1 MNAGEYVDGLTA
13 LGVTLYEEDGRL
25 RYRAPKGILTEERLR
40 ELKDRKDAV
49 LAHLRAQE
57 FGPGLVVDAA
67 ARHEPFPLTDVQSA
81 YLLGRSEAFDYGGVA
96 CHGYLELALPDGDE
110 QRLEDAWNVLVRR
123 HDMLRAVVSSDG
135 YQRVLAEVPRYAI
148 RRTDTRQ
155 VDGEQ
160 ARRVVEEIRTEM
172 SHQVRATDQWP
183 LFEVRTSRTAGGLLL
198 HIAIDLLICDYGSI
212 RMLLGELRELWVG
225 PGSASTD
232 SDGGGGEVPT
242 FRDYV
247 LAARAA
253 REGTRY
259 QRDREYWWRRID
271 ALPPAPE
278 LPLRTDSL
286 AAPPRFRRHGI
297 RLTAEQ
303 WRALDRRAA
312 HAGVTAS
319 VVLLQAF
326 AEAVGRWSRKP
337 CFSLSLTLQNR
348 LPLHP
353 GVDRVIGDFS
363 STSLL
368 AVDLTEGD
376 TLLDRVRVSQA
387 RLWDDMDHKLCSG
400 VEVLRELARR
410 RGRADALMPVT
421 FTSTVSGSRNTASA
435 GGDAS
440 EPASLMRG
448 AELVHGITQTPQVW
462 IDCQVMEDTGGLLVH
477 WDVREGL
484 FPDGVVED
492 MFGAFATLVAGLAD
506 GDGDWQRAVPVEL
519 PAQQRERLARI
530 NATEA
535 PRSAEP
541 LHAEV
546 MAQARRTPGRPA
558 VVTPG
563 RTLDYAELAARAR
576 AVAAALTA
584 SGSARGERV
593 AVVMDKGWEQVVAVL
608 GVLLARGAY
617 LPVDTTQPP
626 LRRDTVLKDA
636 GVRRVLT
643 QSWLAPALGLPAGM
657 SALAVD
663 TMEPEGAE
671 GAEGEEGEEGEE
683 GAEGSEDPVGAEVAG
698 GPGDAPAAAGAVT
711 DPDDL
716 AYVIYTSG
724 STGTPKGVM
733 ISHDAARNTVD
744 DINSRFGVGPDDR
757 VLGLAQLGFDLSVYD
772 IFGPL
777 AVGGALVLPDAARR
791 GDPVHWAELV
801 REHGV
806 SVWNSVPAQLVMFHE
821 YLRAEPA
828 AGTGRLRL
836 AMLSGDWIPVTLPDA
851 VRDRVP
857 GLSVVS
863 LGGATEAAI
872 WSIHHP
878 IGAVDPS
885 LGSIPYGR
893 PLANQ
898 TFRVLDPLMR
908 DCPEHVTGELYIGG
922 AGLALGYFGDEQ
934 RTAERFVKHPHD
946 GERLYR
952 TGDMG
957 RRLADGEIEF
967 LGRVDGQVK
976 LNGHRVELAEVEAA
990 LQGHPAVH
998 LAAAVVHGEGGS
1010 RRLVAFAETARTEP
1024 GPLPAGWPV
1033 AVTEQAARAAKGV
1046 RDADVRAMCAA
1057 LDESA
1062 LLSMAR
1068 LLRSR
1073 GLFTASGDGHSTD
1086 EVVAASGA
1094 SRGHH
1099 YLVRRWLA
1107 ALAAEGRLTHD
1118 PSADRWYGLTPA
1130 DEAHVRAV
1138 HERIDALEP
1147 LTGWGAALVRFHRD
1161 CERRLGEL
1169 LSGDLPLRDL
1179 LFPEGGLETAAAAY
1193 RDNLIS
1199 RYNNA
1204 ATVAAVR
1211 TIVAGHG
1218 GPGPVRVLEI
1228 GAGIGGT
1235 SAELIPALADLPV
1248 DYHFTDVSHF
1258 FLNAAQE
1265 AFAAYPWVRY
1275 GLYDLNADPYPQGL
1289 RSNRADIV
1297 VAANVLHNAVH
1308 AGEMFDRL
1316 RELVAPGGWLVFID
1330 ATRDTCRGM
1339 TSMEFNDGL
1348 TGFTDE
1354 RARTGATFFTRRQW
1368 LGLLD
1373 AAGATDVLCLPAPGS
1388 ALAEIGQQVLAAR
1401 FKADRAAVTPAE
1413 LHARLAERL
1422 PAYMIPADLQVID
1435 AIPLTGNGKVDRN
1448 RLTALAGPAAPGA
1461 AADGGAAPRDELE
1474 RALAALWA
1482 EVLHVPS
1489 VGRDADLFALG
1500 GDSLL
1505 VAQLVGR
1512 MRRELPQ
1519 AAAVTWDDLLRM
1531 VLNRPSV
1538 AALADRL
1545 RAARTPGGAEASPL
1559 VELAPRPADAA
1570 GAPVLVLVHDGTGT
1584 VAPYRALVQELAGR
1598 LPLAGLVVDDLDSY
1612 LAAEPG
1618 TLVGDLADR
1627 YARVLLDEG
1636 YARVHLVG
1644 YCMGG
1649 LLVTE
1654 LADRLAG
1661 AGTEVTDV
1669 TVISSYRVPYL
1680 VEDDLL
1686 AEYVFARMMRAD
1698 TVRLGYPED
1707 ETTTRALVEAVT
1719 AEHGGRVPHGSLTGH
1734 SAEGLGPDAAAAQ
1747 RALRTLA
1754 ERPQEER
1761 LRAIGAHMSQ
1771 DEAEFSSLERLTRLY
1786 RTVRHSLVTVAL
1798 HEATPY
1804 KGRAKL
1810 VRQVGEAEVFPGMHR
1825 DMGEYWQKVCT
1836 GDLRTVDVPGD
1847 HFTCVRP
1854 PHAQAVAALLAGE
1867 PEAARGAR
1875 GRG

>member
-13 LGVTLYEEDGRL
+13 LGVTLYEEDGKL

-110 QRLEDAWNVLVRR
+110 QRLEDAWNLLVRR
-123 HDMLRAVVSSDG
+123 HDMLRAVVSADG

-155 VDGEQ
+155 ADGER
-160 ARRVVEEIRTEM
+160 ARLVVDEIRTEM

-183 LFEVRTSRTAGGLLL
+183 LFELRTTRTVGGLLL
-198 HIAIDLLICDYGSI
+198 HVAVDLLICDYGSI
-212 RMLLGELRELWVG
+212 RTLLGELRELWVG
-225 PGSASTD
+225 SGLTGTD
-232 SDGGGGEVPT
+232 SDGAGGEAPT

-259 QRDREYWWRRID
+259 QRDREYWWSRID
-271 ALPPAPE
+271 DLPPAPE

-286 AAPPRFRRHGI
+286 QAPPRFRRHGT

-326 AEAVGRWSRKP
+326 AETVGRWSRKP
-337 CFSLSLTLQNR
+337 RFSLSLTLQNR

-353 GVDRVIGDFS
+353 GIDRVIGDFS

-376 TLLDRVRVSQA
+376 TLLDRVRASQA

-410 RGRADALMPVT
+410 RGRAEALMPVT
-421 FTSTVSGSRNTASA
+421 FTSTVSGARSAAATATA
-435 GGDAS
+435 GGPGAF
-440 EPASLMRG
+440 EPAALMRG

-462 IDCQVMEDTGGLLVH
+462 IDCQIMEDTGGLLVH

-492 MFGAFATLVAGLAD
+492 MFGAFAGLVAGLAD
-506 GDGDWQRAVPVEL
+506 GGGDGAWQRTVPVQL
-519 PAQQRERLARI
+519 PAHQRERLARI

-535 PRSAEP
+535 PRSADP

-584 SGSARGERV
+584 SGSVRGERV

-608 GVLLARGAY
+608 GVLLAQGAY

-626 LRRDTVLKDA
+626 LRRDTLLADA

-643 QSWLAPALGLPAGM
+643 QSWLEPGLGLPAGM
-657 SALAVD
+657 TALVVD
-663 TMEPEGAE
+663 MVEPGAPE
-671 GAEGEEGEEGEE
+671 
-683 GAEGSEDPVGAEVAG
+683 
-698 GPGDAPAAAGAVT
+698 DAPAVAEVVA

-733 ISHDAARNTVD
+733 ISHGAARNTVD
-744 DINSRFGVGPDDR
+744 DINSRFGVGADDR

-851 VRDRVP
+851 VRARVP

-872 WSIHHP
+872 WSIHHRV
-878 IGAVDPS
+878 GAVDS
-885 LGSIPYGR
+885 RLGSIPYGR

-922 AGLALGYFGDEQ
+922 AGLALGYLGDEQ

-1024 GPLPAGWPV
+1024 GPLPAGWPA
-1033 AVTEQAARAAKGV
+1033 AVTEQAARVAEGV

-1068 LLRSR
+1068 LLRAR
-1073 GLFTASGDGHSTD
+1073 GLFSAPDDGHSTD
-1086 EVVAASGA
+1086 EIMAASGA
-1094 SRGHH
+1094 SPGHH

-1107 ALAAEGRLTHD
+1107 ALAADGRLTHD
-1118 PSADRWYGLTPA
+1118 PSGDRWHGLAPA
-1130 DEAHVRAV
+1130 DEERVRAV

-1169 LSGDLPLRDL
+1169 LSGELPLREL

-1204 ATVAAVR
+1204 AAVAAVR
-1211 TIVAGHG
+1211 AIVAGHG

-1275 GLYDLNADPYPQGL
+1275 GLFDLNAEPYAQGL
-1289 RSNRADIV
+1289 RPNGADVV

-1316 RELVAPGGWLVFID
+1316 RELVAPGGWMVFID

-1348 TGFTDE
+1348 TGFTDG
-1354 RARTGATFFTRRQW
+1354 RARTGATFFTREQW

-1373 AAGATDVLCLPAPGS
+1373 AAGATDVLCLPAPDS

-1422 PAYMIPADLQVID
+1422 PAYMIPADLQVVD

-1448 RLTALAGPAAPGA
+1448 RLAALAGPAAPGT

-1474 RALAALWA
+1474 RALAGLWA

-1489 VGRDADLFALG
+1489 VGRDADFFALG

-1512 MRRELPQ
+1512 TRRQLPQ

-1545 RAARTPGGAEASPL
+1545 RATGAPGGAKDSPL

-1570 GAPVLVLVHDGTGT
+1570 DAPVLVLVHDGTGT

-1612 LAAEPG
+1612 LAAAPG

-1627 YARVLLDEG
+1627 YARVLLEEG
-1636 YARVHLVG
+1636 YAKVHLVG

-1669 TVISSYRVPYL
+1669 TVVSSYRVPYL

-1707 ETTTRALVEAVT
+1707 EGTTRALVEAVA

-1734 SAEGLGPDAAAAQ
+1734 CAEGLGPDAAAAQ

-1761 LRAIGAHMSQ
+1761 LRAIGSHMSQ

-1804 KGRAKL
+1804 KGRATL

-1825 DMGEYWQKVCT
+1825 DMGEYWQQVCT
-1836 GDLRTVDVPGD
+1836 GDLRIVDVPGD

-1867 PEAARGAR
+1867 PQADGDSRRQG
-1875 GRG
+1875 